1 MIESISGFLNTAL
14 VVALGVIGWIIKR
27 VIERLDLGEKRMT
40 KIEVELAAQKERDI
54 AVENRIGKVETAIQ
68 EMHNKLDRMMEI
80 LVRKQTMKKKKPGLY
95 ENMRKRKALG
105 ISRSKKDST
114 VSDKAYAAMERD
126 FKNKRNA

>member
-1 MIESISGFLNTAL
+1 MIESLSSLLNTAL

-80 LVRKQTMKKKKPGLY
+80 LVRK
-95 ENMRKRKALG
+95 
-105 ISRSKKDST
+105 
-114 VSDKAYAAMERD
+114 
-126 FKNKRNA
+126 

>member
-80 LVRKQTMKKKKPGLY
+80 LVRK
-95 ENMRKRKALG
+95 
-105 ISRSKKDST
+105 
-114 VSDKAYAAMERD
+114 
-126 FKNKRNA
+126 